1 MSKKSQ
7 STSIK
12 DSVKILFTEL
22 SYELKEKMKA
32 ALLLLLLLW
41 NHTNRGIF
49 WTKNF
54 TRNQILNPEKGKVSS
69 IL

>member
-32 ALLLLLLLW
+32 ALLLLLLL
-41 NHTNRGIF
+41 
-49 WTKNF
+49 
-54 TRNQILNPEKGKVSS
+54 
-69 IL
+69 